1 MGSRCKDR
9 GRRGD
14 CVPWSLTWTELSGKE
29 KSVTVQD
36 VSPEWNHSTL
46 SQEPARN
53 SNTRKSETYHP
64 ELPVLWVSTSEEKED
79 LLSGEEEESVGK
91 FIHRSYFYTIL
102 CLCPFRVPVV
112 PDHQGTGQGL
122 LHPRL

>member
-1 MGSRCKDR
+1 MIHRPQPIDDTTDDDIR
-9 GRRGD
+9 D
-14 CVPWSLTWTELSGKE
+14 
-29 KSVTVQD
+29 
-36 VSPEWNHSTL
+36 
-46 SQEPARN
+46 
-53 SNTRKSETYHP
+53 RKSETYHP

-91 FIHRSYFYTIL
+91 FIHRSYLYTIL
-102 CLCPFRVPVV
+102 CVRPSRIHVV

>member
-1 MGSRCKDR
+1 MGR

-14 CVPWSLTWTELSGKE
+14 CVPWSLTWTELSGKVILEGLLVME

-53 SNTRKSETYHP
+53 SNTSTLSLHVRREGRPIVWRGRGKCWKVHP
-64 ELPVLWVSTSEEKED
+64 QKLLLYNPVSPSLPSPCCS
-79 LLSGEEEESVGK
+79 
-91 FIHRSYFYTIL
+91 
-102 CLCPFRVPVV
+102 
-112 PDHQGTGQGL
+112 
-122 LHPRL
+122 